1 MNINSERHIEEVIEA
16 GNQIGRYN
24 YNPPPATRNLSC
36 HVTCSE
42 PIKMTET
49 SIHNLIETLSNSD
62 SDSETL
68 TPTDSEVTV
77 VRVKTLRNNNNTKN
91 SHLDLVGGDGRH
103 LVESLS
109 LINLVTLVVAKSN
122 EIEVFVPLSSWE
134 PNFNR
139 SKLDGAT
146 AISEDKLIKTRKNKG
161 LSESF
166 GMRLKHFVRRRF
178 LELSGR
184 K

>member
-16 GNQIGRYN
+16 GNQIGQYN
-24 YNPPPATRNLSC
+24 YNLPAATKNLSC

-49 SIHNLIETLSNSD
+49 NNHNLTEILSSSD

-77 VRVKTLRNNNNTKN
+77 VRVKTLRNNNTKT
-91 SHLDLVGGDGRH
+91 SHLDLVGDGRH

-109 LINLVTLVVAKSN
+109 LINLVTLVVAKPN

-139 SKLDGAT
+139 SKLDD
-146 AISEDKLIKTRKNKG
+146 AIPASEDKLIKTRKNKG
-161 LSESF
+161 FPESL
-166 GMRLKHFVRRRF
+166 GMRLKNFVRRRF

-184 K
+184 T

>member
-24 YNPPPATRNLSC
+24 YHLPPTTRNLSC
-36 HVTCSE
+36 HLTCSE

-49 SIHNLIETLSNSD
+49 SNHNLTETLSNSD

-77 VRVKTLRNNNNTKN
+77 VRVKTLRNNNTKN
-91 SHLDLVGGDGRH
+91 SHLDLVGDGRH

-109 LINLVTLVVAKSN
+109 LINLVTLVVAKPN

-139 SKLDGAT
+139 SKLDDAT
-146 AISEDKLIKTRKNKG
+146 AISEVKLIKTRKNKG

-166 GMRLKHFVRRRF
+166 GMRLKNFVRRRF

-184 K
+184 R